1 MSCLICAR
9 RLNRNRASGLST
21 DRGNPPSIG
30 YGQWVDIAGP
40 ALRRESSIADRL
52 ILELT
57 ESSAMLV
64 PELVMHFMRDLRQR
78 GITFALDDFG
88 AGTTS
93 FRYLRDFAFHIVK
106 IDGQF
111 TKNVAVHPDNQVM
124 IQSLRSIS
132 DHFGMFTIAKAVE
145 CERDSQWL
153 SETLVDCQ
161 HGYFWGVPTLN
172 PNWHQGY
179 SEQEAAT
186 A

>member
-1 MSCLICAR
+1 M
-9 RLNRNRASGLST
+9 
-21 DRGNPPSIG
+21 
-30 YGQWVDIAGP
+30 DILGP
-40 ALRRESSIADRL
+40 ALRRESSIADVL
-52 ILELT
+52 ILELS

-93 FRYLRDFAFHIVK
+93 FRYLRDFAFDIVK

-161 HGYFWGVPTLN
+161 HGYFWGAPTLN